1 MAKPRKMAES
11 AVFLTMDS
19 VHQRRFVTETEIV
32 VHTNFLAVSPVSVI
46 FALLNSNMH
55 GLNEIKSVSRP
66 YLAYTDRFYMPQI
79 LRVYTQKYILSR
91 DSVCIEHIESYE
103 YNFERNI

>member
-1 MAKPRKMAES
+1 MFIKVWILKFYLWVLAKPRKMAES

-55 GLNEIKSVSRP
+55 GLNENHISFATVSCIHRSILYAP
-66 YLAYTDRFYMPQI
+66 DFACLHTKIYT
-79 LRVYTQKYILSR
+79 VT
-91 DSVCIEHIESYE
+91 
-103 YNFERNI
+103 